1 MADTGFLWLSD
12 DSLARLGIAT
22 SEIVACIEA
31 ALAAKAR
38 GAVWS
43 SPKAALLPGDGRYM
57 MATLTAGDSPAY
69 VAVKTVMVSPGNP
82 DLGLP
87 TINGAILLLDSTT
100 GLMRAVLGAN
110 WVTAVRTAGL
120 SSVVAKRL
128 ANPASQVA
136 AFIGCGVEARSHLDA
151 FADLFPLRQVRAYGR
166 GRPNIDRLCKAA
178 QARGIESVVCTDPR
192 AALEDADI
200 VVTSITLDYSVKP
213 FLDARWLKPGAFA
226 AVTDLAIPW
235 EPEGMPAFDTIILDD
250 LEQEAA
256 SAKPMVRA
264 DLVAGDLGGLA
275 SGKVRAVFSPTRR
288 SAFVFRGIGLGDYA
302 VASLA
307 CERALAAGAGIRV
320 AG

>member
-12 DSLARLGIAT
+12 DTLSRLGITT

-31 ALAAKAR
+31 AVAAKSR
-38 GAVWS
+38 GALWAT
-43 SPKAALLPGDGRYM
+43 PKAALLPGDGRYM
-57 MATLTAGDSPAY
+57 MATLTAGDSPPF

-82 DLGLP
+82 SRGLAA
-87 TINGAILLLDSTT
+87 INGAILLLDSTT

-120 SSVVAKRL
+120 SAVVARRL
-128 ANPASQVA
+128 ADPASGVA

-151 FADLFPLRQVRAYGR
+151 FADLFPLRQIRAYGR
-166 GRPNIDRLCKAA
+166 GRPNIDRLCAA
-178 QARGIESVVCTDPR
+178 AEARGLESSVSADAR
-192 AALEDADI
+192 AALEGADI

-226 AVTDLAIPW
+226 AITDLAIPW
-235 EPEGMPAFDTIILDD
+235 APDGMTAFDPVIVDD

-256 SAKPMVRA
+256 SAKPMVRPE
-264 DLVAGDLGGLA
+264 LIAGDLAGLV
-275 SGKVRAVFSPTRR
+275 SGTVRRAFAPEGR

-307 CERALAAGAGIRV
+307 CERAEAIGAGIRI
-320 AG
+320 AD